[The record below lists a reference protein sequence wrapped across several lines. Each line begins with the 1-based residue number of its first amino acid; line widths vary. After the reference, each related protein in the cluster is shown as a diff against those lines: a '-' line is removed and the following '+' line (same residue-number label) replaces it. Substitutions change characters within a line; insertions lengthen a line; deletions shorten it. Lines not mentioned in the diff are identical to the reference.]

1 MAIVNERQTQTP
13 SSSREGAEMRAKT
26 RDCRNVIRRLETCWL
41 IADEFSFRLDHQ
53 QGKKMEKSGRKQ
65 NMRFCFHSIPLGFNL
80 PPPGTGTATAHC
92 TLYLV
97 DNDHPASQ
105 PSARHSSWTQLQLQN
120 SRVAHLGTFHMRNA
134 LKESLFP
141 LQFPFRLIKTVSQWS
156 EWSYLIAYQ
165 THRPQLIG

>member
-1 MAIVNERQTQTP
+1 MAIVNERPPAIETQTP
-13 SSSREGAEMRAKT
+13 SSSREGVEMRAKT

-80 PPPGTGTATAHC
+80 PPSGTGTATAHC

-97 DNDHPASQ
+97 DNDHPANQ
-105 PSARHSSWTQLQLQN
+105 PAKCTSLIMNTIAITEFSSCASRDIPHEKCIKRVIISLAIPISAD
-120 SRVAHLGTFHMRNA
+120 
-134 LKESLFP
+134 
-141 LQFPFRLIKTVSQWS
+141 
-156 EWSYLIAYQ
+156 
-165 THRPQLIG
+165 